1 MSEVVLIA
9 AVARNGVIGKGGALP
24 WHLPED
30 LRHFKALT
38 LGHPIIMGRRTWESL
53 GRPLPGR
60 HNIVVSRDAQWQ
72 PVGAERADS
81 LPAALALAAGAP
93 RVFVIGGAQLYA
105 AALPLADALEL
116 TEIDADFDGDTHFP
130 DWPREQFVETSRQPA
145 VSASGLRYALVSY
158 RRKAPA

>member
-1 MSEVVLIA
+1 MSEVVIIA

-38 LGHPIIMGRRTWESL
+38 LGHPIIMGRRTWASL

-60 HNIVVSRDAQWQ
+60 RNIVVSGDVQWQ
-72 PVGAERADS
+72 PEGAERADS
-81 LPAALALAAGAP
+81 LPAALALAKDAP
-93 RVFVIGGAQLYA
+93 KVFVIGGAQLYA

-130 DWPREQFVETSRQPA
+130 DWPREQFVETSRQAA
-145 VSASGLRYALVSY
+145 VGAGGLRYAWVSY
-158 RRKAPA
+158 RRKPSA